1 MARKQRNSSLESR
14 TARLKLAVRRRPY
27 PGAKLARGK
36 QMQYRRNKGNGTW
49 LLKVSDG
56 HGKPWTKAFAQADD
70 FDDSDNKTILTFFEA
85 QDVAKGLTRGEHGSD
100 DNAPITVC
108 GALTDYRADLE
119 ARRANPLQRRMAAR
133 ASHQRAAVEAGGIAR
148 GRRD

>member
-1 MARKQRNSSLESR
+1 MV
-14 TARLKLAVRRRPY
+14 TAN
-27 PGAKLARGK
+27 
-36 QMQYRRNKGNGTW
+36 Q
-49 LLKVSDG
+49 
-56 HGKPWTKAFAQADD
+56 WTKAFAQADD

-119 ARRANPLQRRMAAR
+119 ARRPIPTTPNGR
-133 ASHQRAAVEAGGIAR
+133 ACISPPCCCRSRWHC
-148 GRRD
+148 